1 MIVDTAGPQ
10 KLEGNIMKQLRVVQG
25 FFLAAFFL
33 ILPRG
38 AAAQDRAWNDCAR
51 RAAVSSGVSESAIQI
66 RAEDDDRRS
75 DTYILSWEVRSD
87 DPRRQ
92 RGYCELSRN
101 GKRIV
106 RFETTPYRNGGRE
119 GGERDNTP
127 PFTGSYAQVRVD
139 TDGKGY
145 FSSRRLRS
153 DRLERGYVDT
163 RDQTSV
169 TLRGRNG
176 FHITFYGE
184 VIDSDGRS
192 ELTLRIT
199 SSDRGDARG
208 RASIRL
214 NPDRNEVEWISLNG
228 RMADGGEMKA
238 EFNRNQH

>member
-1 MIVDTAGPQ
+1 
-10 KLEGNIMKQLRVVQG
+10 MKHIRVAQG
-25 FFLAAFFL
+25 LFLAAFCL
-33 ILPRG
+33 VLPRG

-51 RAAVSSGVSESAIQI
+51 RAAVSAGVSESAIQI
-66 RAEDDDRRS
+66 TAEDDDRRS
-75 DTYILSWEVRSD
+75 DTFILSWEVRGD
-87 DPRRQ
+87 DRRRQ

-106 RFETTPYRNGGRE
+106 RFETTPYRRGGGE
-119 GGERDNTP
+119 GGERENTP
-127 PFTGSYAQVRVD
+127 PFTGSYARVKVD
-139 TDGKGY
+139 TDGRGY
-145 FSSRRLRS
+145 FSSRAFRS
-153 DRLERGYVDT
+153 DRLDRGYVDT

-192 ELTLRIT
+192 DLTLRIT

-214 NPDRNEVEWISLNG
+214 NQDRNEVESISLNG

>member
-1 MIVDTAGPQ
+1 
-10 KLEGNIMKQLRVVQG
+10 MKHIRVVQG
-25 FFLAAFFL
+25 LFLAAFCL
-33 ILPRG
+33 VLPRG

-51 RAAVSSGVSESAIQI
+51 RAAVAAGVSESAIQI

-75 DTYILSWEVRSD
+75 DTYVLSWEVRSD

-106 RFETTPYRNGGRE
+106 RFETTPYRRGGWQD
-119 GGERDNTP
+119 RDHDDTP
-127 PFTGSYAQVRVD
+127 PFAGPYAHVKVD

-145 FSSRRLRS
+145 FSSRSLRT

-176 FHITFYGE
+176 FSITFYGE

-214 NPDRNEVEWISLNG
+214 NPDRNEVEWISLRG
-228 RMADGGEMKA
+228 YIADGGEMKA
-238 EFNRNQH
+238 EFNRNRH

>member
-10 KLEGNIMKQLRVVQG
+10 KLEGNMMRQLRVVQG
-25 FFLAAFFL
+25 FLLAAFFL
-33 ILPRG
+33 ILPWG

-66 RAEDDDRRS
+66 RAEGDDRRS

-214 NPDRNEVEWISLNG
+214 NPDRNEVEWISLSG